1 MGTPLIEK
9 SFCTTREAAA
19 LLGVSVGTVQL
30 WVESGLLQAW
40 KTAGGHRRVLRDSVD
55 SLLRK
60 VPAPS
65 IPAQAPAQSLTA
77 SALPAGAGPQGKSRR
92 LTVLVV
98 EDDIHLLRLYEV
110 HLAKWPMAPE
120 VIAVNSAVAGLVMMG
135 RCNPDLLITDLHMPG
150 MDGFEM
156 IRVLARL
163 PEAATTNIV
172 VVTGLDAEDIQ
183 SRGGLPADVAVL
195 PKPIPFDKLLNIA
208 QATAELARY
217 RWDATTA
224 AAA

>member
-1 MGTPLIEK
+1 
-9 SFCTTREAAA
+9 
-19 LLGVSVGTVQL
+19 
-30 WVESGLLQAW
+30 
-40 KTAGGHRRVLRDSVD
+40 
-55 SLLRK
+55 
-60 VPAPS
+60 
-65 IPAQAPAQSLTA
+65 
-77 SALPAGAGPQGKSRR
+77 
-92 LTVLVV
+92 
-98 EDDIHLLRLYEV
+98 
-110 HLAKWPMAPE
+110 
-120 VIAVNSAVAGLVMMG
+120 
-135 RCNPDLLITDLHMPG
+135 
-150 MDGFEM
+150 M

-163 PEAATTNIV
+163 PQAASTNIV